1 MTRLVLSPSL
11 LAINRH
17 LAVVKPSARDRGEAA
32 REAGNAFEREV
43 RAVFEGL
50 HARGVVKHWTW
61 TGPPSKYVWR
71 EGRLELVPTGP
82 APCDIVGVLP
92 DARGFVAEVKHE
104 ADGLVLHPGGG
115 RFVGAL
121 VRMIDGAMMVAARS
135 DPQSDAWRRAWD
147 DVRAA
152 LAMDLALYADPWEAP
167 AALVCTLPARRFLRL
182 ERAECAAR
190 LRLYLARHGGTPD
203 EIARTLDR
211 LKDATF
217 DATG

>member
-43 RAVFEGL
+43 RAVFGGL

-61 TGPPSKYVWR
+61 TGPPSKYVRR

-104 ADGLVLHPGGG
+104 ADGLALHPGVDRKG
-115 RFVGAL
+115 RPGAGLQRHQREQLDVYDDAGAVAVL
-121 VRMIDGAMMVAARS
+121 VVEIAG
-135 DPQSDAWRRAWD
+135 
-147 DVRAA
+147 VRAVIPWSEA
-152 LAMDLALYADPWEAP
+152 RGLRRLGKRATQPWACDLAAGMEA
-167 AALVCTLPARRFLRL
+167 LCDLGKRS
-182 ERAECAAR
+182 
-190 LRLYLARHGGTPD
+190 
-203 EIARTLDR
+203 
-211 LKDATF
+211 
-217 DATG
+217 